1 MHVLARNCFR
11 LNPPQRPLFLP
22 HGTNLDFGPKFLSHT
37 VFKNLKTEFFFF
49 FWSTAPVAAH
59 FSAAGV
65 QLTARALSTHTGALQ
80 AGQLHEGSPQP
91 RAG

>member
-1 MHVLARNCFR
+1 M
-11 LNPPQRPLFLP
+11 
-22 HGTNLDFGPKFLSHT
+22 
-37 VFKNLKTEFFFF
+37 
-49 FWSTAPVAAH
+49 AAH

-91 RAG
+91 RAGWGGARMSSVGTVQPLAGTRLDSQKLNVHSVPLPYAFRTLSFPKLSVHAVAPRL